1 MPETTPLI
9 AVVDDDPSV
18 RRALERLLRSFGM
31 QAETFHS
38 GEGLLSAVQASP
50 RFACAVMDVQMP
62 GMNGLDVQR
71 RLAVLGIAL
80 PLVFITAHEEEG
92 IAQRAIA
99 MGAIGFLQKPFN
111 DESLVELIRQAS
123 PPGDMGGMGP
133 RSNSRPIGS

>member
-1 MPETTPLI
+1 
-9 AVVDDDPSV
+9 
-18 RRALERLLRSFGM
+18 
-31 QAETFHS
+31 
-38 GEGLLSAVQASP
+38 
-50 RFACAVMDVQMP
+50 MP

-111 DESLVELIRQAS
+111 DESLDRAD
-123 PPGDMGGMGP
+123 PPGAPAGRHGRNGTKVQ
-133 RSNSRPIGS
+133 